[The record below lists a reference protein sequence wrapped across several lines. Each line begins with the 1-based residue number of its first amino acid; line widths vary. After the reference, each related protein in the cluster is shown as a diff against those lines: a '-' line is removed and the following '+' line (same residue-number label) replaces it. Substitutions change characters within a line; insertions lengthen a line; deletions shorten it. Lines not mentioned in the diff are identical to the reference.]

1 MPPHSES
8 LEQEG
13 ARIVAFKLVR
23 DGKFQEEGI
32 TDILVNQEFGGSE
45 LYLCICCILTQN
57 MICLKSFDCNHHCS
71 TQSPR

>member
-32 TDILVNQEFGGSE
+32 TDILVNQEFGGSK
-45 LYLCICCILTQN
+45 
-57 MICLKSFDCNHHCS
+57 LKVNFTSCFPWSHFS
-71 TQSPR
+71 LLIIALQRVTSKII

>member
-1 MPPHSES
+1 MPPQSEN

-32 TDILVNQEFGGSE
+32 TDILVNQEYGGSE
-45 LYLCICCILTQN
+45 L
-57 MICLKSFDCNHHCS
+57 
-71 TQSPR
+71 

>member
-8 LEQEG
+8 LDEEG

-32 TDILVNQEFGGSE
+32 TDILVNQEFGGSK
-45 LYLCICCILTQN
+45 LNGILC
-57 MICLKSFDCNHHCS
+57 F
-71 TQSPR
+71 

>member
-1 MPPHSES
+1 MPPHSEK

-23 DGKFQEEGI
+23 GGKFQEEGI

-45 LYLCICCILTQN
+45 FIY
-57 MICLKSFDCNHHCS
+57 FYVCS
-71 TQSPR
+71 KYVFII

>member
-1 MPPHSES
+1 MPPHSEN

-45 LYLCICCILTQN
+45 LKHSDLSFRPLHFFLT
-57 MICLKSFDCNHHCS
+57 LSLHL
-71 TQSPR
+71 